1 MPAKKNPERL
11 FDLRTIEHLISNG
24 AIKQSEYD
32 KHLKSLPDD
41 EGNYD
46 LVNLE
51 EEAELEAGFD
61 EENETEDNEWN
72 LQVFKNQKPL
82 ILMIRGF

>member
-1 MPAKKNPERL
+1 MSAKKNPEKF

-24 AIKQSEYD
+24 TIKQSEYD
-32 KHLKSLPDD
+32 KHLKALPDD

-51 EEAELEAGFD
+51 EEAELEADFNEEDDEGEA
-61 EENETEDNEWN
+61 EEN
-72 LQVFKNQKPL
+72 
-82 ILMIRGF
+82 